1 VPSAGHCASSEP
13 LKVMFPLDFAVH
25 SCAGSWSIWLDICFL
40 LSASQVWC
48 FICGGAF
55 DQLEAI
61 SPEFKTLSSSW
72 YCYHRGAQAG
82 SVFFLSFGGL
92 CQDLDSGFMEASVF

>member
-1 VPSAGHCASSEP
+1 MPSAGHCASSDP

-72 YCYHRGAQAG
+72 YCYHGGAQAG

-92 CQDLDSGFMEASVF
+92 CQDLDSGC

>member
-1 VPSAGHCASSEP
+1 MEHLVRY
-13 LKVMFPLDFAVH
+13 M
-25 SCAGSWSIWLDICFL
+25 FL
-40 LSASQVWC
+40 LFVSQVWS

-72 YCYHRGAQAG
+72 YCYHGGAQAG
-82 SVFFLSFGGL
+82 NFYSGGMSGMHL
-92 CQDLDSGFMEASVF
+92 CTLWA